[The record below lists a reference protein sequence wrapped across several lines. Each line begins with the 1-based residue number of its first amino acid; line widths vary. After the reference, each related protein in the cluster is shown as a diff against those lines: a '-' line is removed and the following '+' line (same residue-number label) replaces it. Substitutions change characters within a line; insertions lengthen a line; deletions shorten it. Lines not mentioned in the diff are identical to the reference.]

1 MPPRSADPSLARSHR
16 SRAAAWI
23 AALLG
28 LLVLFTAF
36 VAVFDWTWCR
46 PLIQH
51 FVQQRSGRQIDFDRL
66 QLGLDRYL
74 APTVRL
80 QNLRVQNASW
90 AAAASMPMIQ
100 AEDFSATFDPASL
113 LHGDRIVIT
122 RMTLVGADIDLEMQA
137 DGLRNWRLTRPED
150 RGPGRVR
157 VLTIDAQ
164 RSRLQLTH
172 QGLQLA
178 LQLQSDPLAASTTL
192 PGIADLPLTQ
202 ALTVHG
208 TRGEIPFDGR
218 FELSDV
224 ISLYDTART
233 FALRGSI
240 GTRTASLS
248 VTGQARDL
256 LQFGGFD
263 ADVRASG
270 TPSADL
276 AALLG
281 RPLPSLPALATEI
294 SAHAR
299 KDGSAWSATQLVAH
313 LGHSDLSGSVDYR
326 ATDRDALA
334 ASATGPAAAA
344 PAQLR
349 ATLTSQ
355 RIALADWRGAHA
367 AASSATPAAPLD
379 AQVDWQVD
387 RIDGLPLPVRSLRTH
402 AAWRDERLTLA
413 PLALVV
419 AGGAASGQVSV
430 AAASSSATLQLD
442 GLQLDQ
448 LGVRDLAGRLNAR
461 VALQS
466 RGASVEA
473 MLAALTG
480 TAEAELQSATLPA
493 TLDAKLGLDGGRW
506 LRALVKGQPERSAVR
521 CSSLKLRFDQGIGT
535 FQRLALETETVLLNG
550 SGSIDL
556 PHRRVAISLTPHRK
570 QSALFALDDSIRVDS
585 AWSAPTISLA
595 HRSGDAAPA
604 VGCLGAPHRPA
615 A

>member
-1 MPPRSADPSLARSHR
+1 MV
-16 SRAAAWI
+16 
-23 AALLG
+23 LL
-28 LLVLFTAF
+28 TAF

-51 FVQQRSGRQIDFDRL
+51 YIQQRSGRQIDFDRL
-66 QLGLDRYL
+66 ELGLDRYL
-74 APTVRL
+74 APTVRF

-90 AAAASMPMIQ
+90 AAAASKPMIE

-113 LHGDRIVIT
+113 LHGDRIVVT
-122 RMTLVGADIDLEMQA
+122 RMTLIGADIDLEMQA

-178 LQLQSDPLAASTTL
+178 LQLQSDPIAASTTL
-192 PGIADLPLTQ
+192 PGLADLPLTR

-208 TRGEIPFDGR
+208 TRRAVPFDGR
-218 FELSDV
+218 FELSNV

-233 FALRGSI
+233 FALRGAI
-240 GTRTASLS
+240 GTRTARLS
-248 VTGQARDL
+248 VTGVAHDL
-256 LQFGGFD
+256 LQLGGFD

-276 AALLG
+276 AALLD

-299 KDGSAWSATQLVAH
+299 KDGSAWSATQLVAQ
-313 LGHSDLSGSVDYR
+313 LGRSDLSGSVDYR
-326 ATDRDALA
+326 GADPASPA
-334 ASATGPAAAA
+334 ASANGPAAAVS
-344 PAQLR
+344 AQLR

-355 RIALADWRGAHA
+355 RIALAEWRGAHA
-367 AASSATPAAPLD
+367 ASWVATSAAAASSPEASASRPRDPAAVQLD

-387 RIDGLPLPVRSLRTH
+387 RLDGLPLPVRSLRTH

-419 AGGAASGQVSV
+419 AGGAASGRISL
-430 AAASSSATLQLD
+430 AAASSSAHLQLE

-473 MLAALTG
+473 MLAALAG
-480 TAEAELQSATLPA
+480 TAEAELQGATLPA

-506 LRALVKGQPERSAVR
+506 LRALVNGRPERSAVR
-521 CSSLKLRFDQGIGT
+521 CSALKLRFERGVGT
-535 FQRLALETETVLLNG
+535 LQRLALETETVLLNG

-570 QSALFALDDSIRVDS
+570 QSALFALDDSIRLDG

-604 VGCLGAPHRPA
+604 VDCLGAPHRPA
-615 A
+615 V